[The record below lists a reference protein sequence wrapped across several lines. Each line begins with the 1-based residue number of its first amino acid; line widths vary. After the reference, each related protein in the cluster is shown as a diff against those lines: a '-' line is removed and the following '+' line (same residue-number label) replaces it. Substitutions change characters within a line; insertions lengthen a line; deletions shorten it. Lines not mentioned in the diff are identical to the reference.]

1 MKAEL
6 DNMDNRNIKKS
17 ICESVVKKSRIIMV
31 FWLIVSVISLFLI
44 VDVKTGKPLVE
55 LDASVDSILP
65 AHSQDRV
72 YFDRVKA
79 IFDSG
84 GTVLVALSDDQGI
97 FTTSNLEKI
106 KKISEEIE
114 GLDKVNRVSSLSTA
128 LNIRSEGED
137 LLIQPFYNVPPESGP
152 VLDDLRLRALSDP
165 IYAGN
170 LVSMDGKVT
179 VIVVHLLDI
188 AEKQLLD
195 SKIDERIIAV
205 TDQYWPPGNSWI
217 TGAAHIKAQMSN
229 MMLRD
234 VKTVVPLAM
243 LIMMLVCA
251 LTYHSLRGVFIPML
265 VVGIS
270 VVITMAFMAIF
281 YKTLNQV
288 SIAVPS
294 VVIVVG
300 YSYAIHV
307 ISAYYD
313 ALRLKWVPVG
323 ENPTRPMLEE
333 VMMPVIYTG
342 ITTAVGFFSLATSS
356 LGAIRQFGI
365 GTGFGVCVTLLV
377 SLTLTPA
384 LLQMLALPRRLPEV
398 SEVTWI
404 DRCLE
409 KLAIFAVKNTKP
421 IFIINVV
428 IAAIC
433 LAAFT
438 KINIGTDLINGF
450 KESSVVRQDFNAV
463 NAGLE
468 GANTFDVVLEM
479 EAETGF
485 QVPENLRAIERLQ
498 GWLESQPEI
507 GGSTSIV
514 DYIKTIYKGM
524 TGDPEDFRIPED
536 AMTVSQLVQIGG
548 NDEMPDY
555 VSPDYQKARIVVRT
569 TAVNSSDVSALI
581 DRTERYMQQNI
592 PSAITARVTGN
603 TYLVART
610 MDDIAMGQVWNLAT
624 AIVIIFFILS
634 YVFSSFK
641 YGFLAML
648 PNIMPVLIY
657 FGILGYAGVSLNV
670 TTALIACIVIGIAV
684 DDTIH
689 IFTQFNRLAKQTG
702 SVNTGIV
709 LAMKAVGRPVTYS
722 TVALCGGF
730 LCLMSSEMRT
740 QIEFGLLA
748 AITLFFG
755 WLSDVTLT
763 PAIAGKMK
771 LSACGTRWH

>member
-1 MKAEL
+1 M
-6 DNMDNRNIKKS
+6 
-17 ICESVVKKSRIIMV
+17 
-31 FWLIVSVISLFLI
+31 I
-44 VDVKTGKPLVE
+44 VDVRTGKPLVE
-55 LDASVDSILP
+55 LDPSVDSVLP
-65 AHSQDRV
+65 TDNPDRV
-72 YFDRVKA
+72 YFNHTKE

-84 GTVLVALSDDQGI
+84 GTVIVALKDANDI
-97 FTTSNLEKI
+97 FTTENLENI
-106 KKISEEIE
+106 KAISEEIS
-114 GLDKVNRVSSLSTA
+114 GLDKVNRVSSLATA

-137 LLIQPFYNVPPESGP
+137 LLIQPFYSRPPKDGVE
-152 VLDDLRLRALSDP
+152 LDDLRSRALSDP

-170 LVSMDGKVT
+170 LISRDGKVT

-205 TDQYWPPGNSWI
+205 THKYWPASNVWI
-217 TGAAHIKAQMSN
+217 TGGAHIKAQMSN
-229 MMLRD
+229 VMLRD

-243 LIMMLVCA
+243 LIMMLVCM
-251 LTYHSLRGVFIPML
+251 LTYHSVRGVFIPML
-265 VVGIS
+265 VVGMS
-270 VVITMAFMAIF
+270 VMITMAFMAIF

-307 ISAYYD
+307 LSAYYD
-313 ALRLKWVPVG
+313 ALRLKLVPAG
-323 ENPTRPMLEE
+323 ENPTLPMLKD
-333 VMMPVIYTG
+333 VIAPVIYTG

-356 LGAIRQFGI
+356 LSAIRQFGI
-365 GTGFGVCVTLLV
+365 GTGFGVCVTLLI

-384 LLQMLALPRRLPEV
+384 LLQVLALPKRLPEV
-398 SEVTWI
+398 SPVTWI
-404 DRCLE
+404 DRLLE
-409 KLAIFAVKNTKP
+409 RVAVFAVKNAKP
-421 IFIINVV
+421 IYVINVL
-428 IAAIC
+428 IAVVC
-433 LAAFT
+433 LAAFPR
-438 KINIGTDLINGF
+438 ISIGTDLINGF
-450 KESSVVRQDFNAV
+450 KESSSVRQDFYAV
-463 NAGLE
+463 NVGLE
-468 GANTFDVVLEM
+468 GANSFEVVLETD
-479 EAETGF
+479 AGAGF
-485 QVPENLRAIERLQ
+485 QEPDNLRVIEGLQ
-498 GWLESQPEI
+498 SWLKQQPEI

-524 TGDPEDFRIPED
+524 TGDAEDFRIPAD
-536 AMTVSQLVQIGG
+536 AMIVSQLVQIGG
-548 NDEMPDY
+548 NEEMADYANPDY
-555 VSPDYQKARIVVRT
+555 RKARIIVRT
-569 TAVNSSDVSALI
+569 TAINSSDVSALI
-581 DRTERYMQQNI
+581 DRTERYMKENI
-592 PSAITARVTGN
+592 PSGITAHVTGN

-610 MDDIAMGQVWNLAT
+610 MDDIATGQVWNLVT

-689 IFTQFNRLAKQTG
+689 IFTQFNRITMQTG
-702 SVNTGIV
+702 NVETGII

-730 LCLMSSEMRT
+730 LCLMFSEMRT
-740 QIEFGLLA
+740 QVEFGILA

>member
-1 MKAEL
+1 MKKTMKEIL
-6 DNMDNRNIKKS
+6 
-17 ICESVVKKSRIIMV
+17 CSVVVRNAYPII
-31 FWLIVSVISLFLI
+31 FATAIVALVSLFLI
-44 VDVKTGKPLVE
+44 VDVRTGKPLVE
-55 LDASVDSILP
+55 LDPSVDSILP
-65 AHSQDRV
+65 VNSPDRQ
-72 YFDRVKA
+72 YFDQVKKV
-79 IFDSG
+79 FDSG
-84 GTVLVALSDDQGI
+84 GTVIVALKDENDI
-97 FTTSNLEKI
+97 FTTANLEKI
-106 KKISEEIE
+106 KAISEEIE

-128 LNIRSEGED
+128 LNIRSEGDD
-137 LLIQPFYNVPPESGP
+137 LLIQPFYSSPPQEQSD
-152 VLDDLRLRALSDP
+152 LDDLKSRALSDP
-165 IYAGN
+165 IYGGN
-170 LVSMDGKVT
+170 LISRDSKVT
-179 VIVVHLLDI
+179 VIVVHLLDV

-195 SKIDERIIAV
+195 SKIDERIMAV
-205 TDQYWPPGNSWI
+205 TDKYWPASDTWI
-217 TGAAHIKAQMSN
+217 TGGAHIKAQMSN
-229 MMLRD
+229 VMLRD

-243 LIMMLVCA
+243 LVMMLVCA
-251 LTYHSLRGVFIPML
+251 FTYRSVRGVVIPML

-270 VVITMAFMAIF
+270 VMVTMAFMAIF

-307 ISAYYD
+307 ISGYYD
-313 ALRLKWVPVG
+313 ALRLKLVPVG
-323 ENPTRPMLEE
+323 ENPTLTMLKD
-333 VMMPVIYTG
+333 VIMPVIYTG

-356 LGAIRQFGI
+356 LSAIRQFGI
-365 GTGFGVCVTLLV
+365 GTGFGVCVTLLI

-384 LLQMLALPRRLPEV
+384 LLQLLALPKKLPEV

-409 KLAIFAVKNTKP
+409 KLAIFAVKNAKP
-421 IFIINVV
+421 IYVASAIIAVV
-428 IAAIC
+428 C
-433 LAAFT
+433 LAAFP

-450 KESSVVRQDFNAV
+450 KESSNVRQDFNAV

-468 GANTFDVVLEM
+468 GANTFEVVLETDVD
-479 EAETGF
+479 AGF
-485 QVPENLRAIERLQ
+485 QEPDNLKVIEDLQ
-498 GWLESQPEI
+498 SWFKQQPEI

-524 TGDPEDFRIPED
+524 TGDAKDFSIPAD

-548 NDEMPDY
+548 NEELADY
-555 VSPDYQKARIVVRT
+555 ANPDYQKARIIVRT
-569 TAVNSSDVSALI
+569 TATNSSDVSALI
-581 DRTERYMQQNI
+581 DRTQHYLKEKI
-592 PSAITARVTGN
+592 PSHIAARVTGN

-610 MDDIAMGQVWNLAT
+610 MDDIATGQVWNLVT

-634 YVFSSFK
+634 FVFSSFK

-657 FGILGYAGVSLNV
+657 FGILGYAEVSLNV

-689 IFTQFNRLAKQTG
+689 IFTQFNRLTKQTG
-702 SVNTGIV
+702 NVHTGIV

-730 LCLMSSEMRT
+730 LCLVFSEMRT
-740 QIEFGLLA
+740 QVEFGLLA
-748 AITLFFG
+748 AITLFVG

-763 PAIAGKMK
+763 PAIAGRMK

>member
-1 MKAEL
+1 MVMNSIA
-6 DNMDNRNIKKS
+6 IKQWFCSAIVKNAYKV
-17 ICESVVKKSRIIMV
+17 IFLSVA
-31 FWLIVSVISLFLI
+31 VSLVGLCLI
-44 VDVKTGKPLVE
+44 VDINTGRPLVE
-55 LDASVDSILP
+55 LDPSVDSVLP
-65 AHSQDRV
+65 TNSPDRK
-72 YFDRVKA
+72 YFDRVKE

-84 GTVLVALSDDQGI
+84 GTVIVALKDDADI
-97 FTTSNLEKI
+97 FTPSNLGKI
-106 KKISEEIE
+106 KAISEEIE

-128 LNIRSEGED
+128 LNIRSDGDD
-137 LLIQPFYNVPPESGP
+137 LLIQPFYNRPPEDQPG
-152 VLDDLRLRALSDP
+152 LDDLRARALSDP
-165 IYAGN
+165 IYSGN
-170 LVSMDGKVT
+170 LVSRDGKIT

-205 TDQYWPPGNSWI
+205 TDKYWPSGNIWI
-217 TGAAHIKAQMSN
+217 TGGAHIKAQMSN
-229 MMLRD
+229 VMLRD

-243 LIMMLVCA
+243 LVMMLVCM
-251 LTYHSLRGVFIPML
+251 LTYHSVRGVFIPML
-265 VVGIS
+265 VVGMS
-270 VVITMAFMAIF
+270 VIITMAFMAIF

-307 ISAYYD
+307 LSAYYD
-313 ALRLKWVPVG
+313 ALRLKLVPAG
-323 ENPTRPMLEE
+323 ENPTWYMLKD

-356 LGAIRQFGI
+356 LSAIRQFGI
-365 GTGFGVCVTLLV
+365 GTGFGVCVTLLI

-384 LLQMLALPRRLPEV
+384 LLQVLALPKRLPEV
-398 SEVTWI
+398 SPITWI

-409 KLAIFAVKNTKP
+409 NLAMFAVKNAKP
-421 IFIINVV
+421 IFIINVI
-428 IAAIC
+428 IAVFC
-433 LAAFT
+433 LAAFPR
-438 KINIGTDLINGF
+438 ISIGTDLINGF
-450 KESSVVRQDFNAV
+450 KESSSVRQDFYAV

-468 GANTFDVVLEM
+468 GANTFEVVM
-479 EAETGF
+479 ETGVEAGF
-485 QVPENLRAIERLQ
+485 QNPDSLAVIENLQI
-498 GWLESQPEI
+498 WLKQQPEI

-524 TGDPEDFRIPED
+524 TGEQDNFRIPAD
-536 AMTVSQLVQIGG
+536 SAIVSQLVQIGG
-548 NDEMPDY
+548 NEEMADY
-555 VSPDYQKARIVVRT
+555 VSPDYQKARIIVRT
-569 TAVNSSDVSALI
+569 TSINSSDVSALI
-581 DRTERYMQQNI
+581 DRTEHYLKEHTTPVI
-592 PSAITARVTGN
+592 SAHVTGN

-610 MDDIAMGQVWNLAT
+610 MDDIATGQVWNLAT

-634 YVFSSFK
+634 FVFTSFK

-689 IFTQFNRLAKQTG
+689 IFTQFNRITRQTADVT
-702 SVNTGIV
+702 SGIV

-730 LCLMSSEMRT
+730 LCLVFSEMRT
-740 QIEFGLLA
+740 QVEFGILA

-771 LSACGTRWH
+771 ISACGTRWH

>member
-1 MKAEL
+1 ML
-6 DNMDNRNIKKS
+6 
-17 ICESVVKKSRIIMV
+17 SVVIT
-31 FWLIVSVISLFLI
+31 LISLVLI
-44 VDVKTGKPLVE
+44 FDIKTGRPLVE
-55 LDASVDSILP
+55 LDPSVDSVLP
-65 AHSQDRV
+65 TDNPDRV
-72 YFDRVKA
+72 YFNRTKE

-84 GTVLVALSDDQGI
+84 GTVIVALKDNNDI
-97 FTTSNLEKI
+97 FTTENLENI
-106 KKISEEIE
+106 KAISEEI
-114 GLDKVNRVSSLSTA
+114 GSLDKVNRVSSLSTA

-137 LLIQPFYNVPPESGP
+137 LLIQPFYSRPPKES
-152 VLDDLRLRALSDP
+152 VEMDYLKSRALSDP
-165 IYAGN
+165 IYSGN
-170 LVSMDGKVT
+170 LISRDGKVT

-188 AEKQLLD
+188 AEKKLLD

-205 TDQYWPPGNSWI
+205 TQKYWPENNVWI
-217 TGAAHIKAQMSN
+217 TGGAHIKAQMSN
-229 MMLRD
+229 VMLRD

-243 LIMMLVCA
+243 LVMMLVCM
-251 LTYHSLRGVFIPML
+251 LTYHSVRGVLIPML
-265 VVGIS
+265 VVSMS
-270 VVITMAFMAIF
+270 VMITMAFMAIF

-307 ISAYYD
+307 LSAYYD
-313 ALRLKWVPVG
+313 ALRLKLVPAG
-323 ENPTRPMLEE
+323 ENPTLPMIKDVIAPL
-333 VMMPVIYTG
+333 IYTG

-356 LGAIRQFGI
+356 LSAIRQFGI
-365 GTGFGVCVTLLV
+365 GTGFGVCVTLLI

-384 LLQMLALPRRLPEV
+384 LLQLLPLPKRLPEV
-398 SEVTWI
+398 SPVTWI
-404 DRCLE
+404 DRFLE
-409 KLAIFAVKNTKP
+409 RVAVFAVKNAKP
-421 IFIINVV
+421 IFLINII
-428 IAAIC
+428 IAAAC
-433 LAAFT
+433 LAAFPR
-438 KINIGTDLINGF
+438 ISIGTDLINGF
-450 KESSVVRQDFNAV
+450 KENSSVRQDFYAV

-468 GANTFDVVLEM
+468 GANSFEVVLETDA
-479 EAETGF
+479 EAGF
-485 QVPENLRAIERLQ
+485 QEPDNLRVIESLQ
-498 GWLESQPEI
+498 SWLKQQPEI

-524 TGDPEDFRIPED
+524 TGDPQDFRIPAD
-536 AMTVSQLVQIGG
+536 AMIVSQLVQIGG
-548 NDEMPDY
+548 NEEMADYANPDY
-555 VSPDYQKARIVVRT
+555 RKARIIVRT

-581 DRTERYMQQNI
+581 DRTERYMKEKI
-592 PSAITARVTGN
+592 PSGITAHVTGN

-610 MDDIAMGQVWNLAT
+610 MDDIATGQVWNLVT

-641 YGFLAML
+641 YGFMAML

-689 IFTQFNRLAKQTG
+689 IFTQFNRITMQTG
-702 SVNTGIV
+702 NVETGIV

-730 LCLMSSEMRT
+730 LCLMFSEMRT
-740 QIEFGLLA
+740 QVEFGILA